1 MQEYSRGFKILRN
14 AYRAHVGLALY
25 SVFAYQHPVGE
36 GGGHKTEFTDGR
48 PGGGGG
54 RNLVVITVWLV
65 RPLRWLQIEAIS
77 LISRPT
83 PNDHCVT
90 PDGGYPAHI

>member
-54 RNLVVITVWLV
+54 RNLVVMDSVVST
-65 RPLRWLQIEAIS
+65 
-77 LISRPT
+77 T
-83 PNDHCVT
+83 PALAPNR
-90 PDGGYPAHI
+90 GYPAHI